1 MPLPNDPGREPWEI
15 DHHDLDAVRDCG
27 ASGETQIFEPADGR
41 LPLVQLPVRGRVN
54 VGAASCDVQWRA
66 QWRRGLADGAYAV
79 LCTVGWLI
87 DTVLGVL
94 GCAVVVFIVLGH
106 GQWDAFF
113 LHIDNLAARY
123 IDADTARRAKFARD
137 LTVLFS
143 ILLAV
148 SLVWRGP
155 RFVRRLRRDIASG
168 PRQ

>member
-15 DHHDLDAVRDCG
+15 DHHDLDAVRDCW
-27 ASGETQIFEPADGR
+27 ASAETQIFEPQEGR
-41 LPLVQLPVRGRVN
+41 LPLIQLPARGAFN
-54 VGAASCDVQWRA
+54 PGAASRDAQLRA

-94 GCAVVVFIVLGH
+94 GCSVIVFIVLGH

-113 LHIDNLAARY
+113 LHINNLAARY
-123 IDADTARRAKFARD
+123 IDADTARRVGFVHE
-137 LTVLFS
+137 LVVLFS
-143 ILLAV
+143 IVLTASLA
-148 SLVWRGP
+148 WRGP

>member
-15 DHHDLDAVRDCG
+15 HHHDLDAVRDYG
-27 ASGETQIFEPADGR
+27 ASGETQIFEPQEGR
-41 LPLVQLPVRGRVN
+41 LPLIQIPARGASDA
-54 VGAASCDVQWRA
+54 GAASRDVQMRA
-66 QWRRGLADGAYAV
+66 HWRRRLADGAYAV

-113 LHIDNLAARY
+113 LHIDNLAGRY
-123 IDADTARRAKFARD
+123 IDADTARRAGFVHE
-137 LTVLFS
+137 LVVLFS
-143 ILLAV
+143 IVLIASLA
-148 SLVWRGP
+148 WRGP
-155 RFVRRLRRDIASG
+155 RFVRRLRRDIARG